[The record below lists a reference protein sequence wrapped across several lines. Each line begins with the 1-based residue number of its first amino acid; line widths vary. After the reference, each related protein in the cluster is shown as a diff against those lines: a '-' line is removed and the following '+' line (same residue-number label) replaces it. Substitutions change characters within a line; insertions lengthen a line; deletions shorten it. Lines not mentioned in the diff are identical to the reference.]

1 MKKLKKNRIFS
12 FAVICATY
20 IIAILVGILIA
31 RAMTGKF
38 WVRFLVAD
46 LVATVIVFIFST
58 IFSNVSVYDPYWSV
72 IPVITVFVLTFSS
85 KFNFLRLLLLVALTA
100 WGARL
105 TGNWAL
111 RFKSLKYEDWR
122 YKTMRRSTGGG
133 LPFLFISFLGFHLFP
148 TLVVFLCMLPVTAAF
163 STDASFS
170 PFSIIFFVI
179 ALGAVAIEA
188 YADYHMNL
196 FKKDLADGYVSG
208 CCRYGLWRNSRHP
221 NYFGEISFW
230 WAIYFMMLIT
240 IPSQWY
246 LFFGALINTLMFFFV
261 SIPLAES
268 RLARKGGYRRYKRQ
282 THLLLPIP
290 KLR

>member
-12 FAVICATY
+12 FAVICVTY

-31 RAMTGKF
+31 KAMTGKF
-38 WVRFLVAD
+38 WVNFLVAD
-46 LVATVIVFIFST
+46 LAATVIVFIFST
-58 IFSNVSVYDPYWSV
+58 LFKNVSIYDPYWSV
-72 IPVITVFVLTFSS
+72 IPVIAVFVMTFSA
-85 KFNFLRLLLLVALTA
+85 KFNFLRLLLLIAVTV
-100 WGARL
+100 WGVRL
-105 TGNWAL
+105 TGNWAV
-111 RFKSLKYEDWR
+111 RFRSLKYEDWR
-122 YKTMRRSTGGG
+122 YKNIRRSLGSGGA
-133 LPFLFISFLGFHLFP
+133 FQIFSFLGFHLGP
-148 TLVVFLCMLPVTAAF
+148 TLIVFLGMLPVTAAF

-221 NYFGEISFW
+221 NYFGEMLFW
-230 WAIYFMMLIT
+230 WAIYFMVLIT

-246 LFFGALINTLMFFFV
+246 LFIGALVITLMFFFI
-261 SIPLAES
+261 SIPLAEG
-268 RLARKGGYRRYKRQ
+268 RIQRKGGYRRYRKQ